1 MKREID
7 QIENTNIDLANCLM
21 LLSSN
26 PIISKN
32 NGRSMN
38 NNSNGEFECKTC
50 KRKFPS
56 FQALGGHRTSHNKKP
71 KLEGEEQLKA
81 EAKTSL
87 TLGNNNNNNKAK
99 MHECSICGQEFSLG
113 QALGGH
119 MRRHRSSQNH
129 GFIIDDH
136 QQQKQQQQQ
145 QVVSSMNNNNDDIK
159 LVVAKVPVFK
169 RSNSLR
175 ARCLDLNLTPL
186 ENDLKVLFGNI
197 APNNKLHALV

>member
-7 QIENTNIDLANCLM
+7 QIVESNNNIDLANCLM
-21 LLSSN
+21 LLSN
-26 PIISKN
+26 PIIGKR
-32 NGRSMN
+32 RSMNN

-71 KLEGEEQLKA
+71 KLEGEEELKA
-81 EAKTSL
+81 QGKTL
-87 TLGNNNNNNKAK
+87 TLGNKSK

-119 MRRHRSSQNH
+119 MRRHRSQNNNNH
-129 GFIIDDH
+129 GFIIHD
-136 QQQKQQQQQ
+136 QQQQL
-145 QVVSSMNNNNDDIK
+145 VSSSMKDDDIK

-175 ARCLDLNLTPL
+175 VRCLDLNLTPL

-197 APNNKLHALV
+197 APNKLHALV